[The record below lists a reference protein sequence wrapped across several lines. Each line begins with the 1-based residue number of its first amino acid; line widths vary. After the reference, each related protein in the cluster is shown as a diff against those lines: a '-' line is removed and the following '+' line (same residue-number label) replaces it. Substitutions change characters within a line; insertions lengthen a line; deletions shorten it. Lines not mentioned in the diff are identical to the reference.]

1 MKAKVYTSVEDFK
14 KENELLKADL
24 PFCEQT
30 DILKDEVKIGNLTLK
45 NRLVCQAMEGCDGT
59 SDGRP
64 DVLTKRRYERLAK
77 GGAGLI
83 WFEATAVCFEG
94 RANPRQL
101 YINDKNL
108 DSFKEI
114 VESIKQWGMKQN
126 GYEPAVIMQATHSGR
141 YSKPEGKPA
150 PIIAYNNPV
159 FEKDNPIDKSR
170 IITDEGLDRVHDGLV
185 GFDSKDG
192 LGKV

>member
-30 DILKDEVKIGNLTLK
+30 DILKEEVKIGNLTLK

-77 GGAGLI
+77 GGA
-83 WFEATAVCFEG
+83 
-94 RANPRQL
+94 
-101 YINDKNL
+101 
-108 DSFKEI
+108 
-114 VESIKQWGMKQN
+114 
-126 GYEPAVIMQATHSGR
+126 
-141 YSKPEGKPA
+141 
-150 PIIAYNNPV
+150 
-159 FEKDNPIDKSR
+159 
-170 IITDEGLDRVHDGLV
+170 
-185 GFDSKDG
+185 
-192 LGKV
+192 